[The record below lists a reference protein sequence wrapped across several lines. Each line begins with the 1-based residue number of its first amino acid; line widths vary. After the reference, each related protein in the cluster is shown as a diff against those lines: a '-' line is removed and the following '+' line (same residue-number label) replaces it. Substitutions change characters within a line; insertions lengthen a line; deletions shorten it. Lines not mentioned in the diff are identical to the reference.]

1 MIGKSILHYRTITK
15 LGAGGGPMI
24 AMAAVLW
31 LWMPVMDLA
40 SRMREIAAAAE
51 GQVGAAVIVVESG
64 AQVAWQGDER
74 FPMQS
79 VYKFPI
85 AMAVLHEVDAGRFSL
100 EQSVRVEENDLVTPG
115 QHSPIRDSHPKG
127 GVTLSLRELLRLNVS
142 ESDGTACDVLL
153 RLLGGPQWVQSYLR
167 GLGVED
173 VRVET
178 MEKTV
183 GLDDTAQYRNWA
195 TPRAMAGLLRAF
207 QNGRGLTA
215 ASQALLMEMM
225 VQSPMHSYS
234 LRQRHFHRPAPKRHR
249 FRCRCAPLWTL
260 YLAPGRSRGT
270 K

>member
-1 MIGKSILHYRTITK
+1 
-15 LGAGGGPMI
+15 
-24 AMAAVLW
+24 
-31 LWMPVMDLA
+31 
-40 SRMREIAAAAE
+40 
-51 GQVGAAVIVVESG
+51 
-64 AQVAWQGDER
+64 
-74 FPMQS
+74 
-79 VYKFPI
+79 
-85 AMAVLHEVDAGRFSL
+85 LHEVDAGRFSL

-178 MEKTV
+178 MEKTM

-225 VQSPMHSYS
+225 VQSPTG
-234 LRQRHFHRPAPKRHR
+234 PKRLAGMLPAGTVVAHKTGTSGTR
-249 FRCRCAPLWTL
+249 DGVTAATNDVGLITL
-260 YLAPGRSRGT
+260 PDGRHLAVVVFVSDSKAGT
-270 K
+270 EVREGVIAKIARAAWESF